1 MGEITAL
8 FCAPLFG
15 LPISLL
21 AIRLRQESIFSLG
34 LFSNKA
40 MLGAVLL
47 TMGLHLFII
56 YMLFCNELFSTT
68 PLTVAE
74 LGIAVAVVSVVF
86 WVVEAQKLVSRRY
99 AGPI

>member
-15 LPISLL
+15 LSISLL
-21 AIRLRQESIFSLG
+21 AIRSRQESIFSLG
-34 LFSNKA
+34 LFFNKA
-40 MLGAVLL
+40 MLGAVLF
-47 TMGLHLFII
+47 TVVHLFIV
-56 YMLFCNELFSTT
+56 YVLFCNELFSTM

>member
-1 MGEITAL
+1 
-8 FCAPLFG
+8 
-15 LPISLL
+15 
-21 AIRLRQESIFSLG
+21 
-34 LFSNKA
+34 

-99 AGPI
+99 AGPIQVVLPLVPVSVVSGYVG